1 MSTVAGFAATT
12 LGVRRSVFI
21 SKCNQ
26 YVSARIL
33 GKMSGHNFGLLGG
46 GIIVV
51 SRQKCARNTC
61 QVLPLYGRYL
71 RAVRIDAYLK
81 KFLLGHGIVST
92 SKPDTVH

>member
-12 LGVRRSVFI
+12 LDVRRSVFI

-33 GKMSGHNFGLLGG
+33 GKMSDHNFGLLGG
-46 GIIVV
+46 GYHRGFATEMCPKYM
-51 SRQKCARNTC
+51 SG
-61 QVLPLYGRYL
+61 PSLYGRYL

-81 KFLLGHGIVST
+81 KFLLGHGIVSI